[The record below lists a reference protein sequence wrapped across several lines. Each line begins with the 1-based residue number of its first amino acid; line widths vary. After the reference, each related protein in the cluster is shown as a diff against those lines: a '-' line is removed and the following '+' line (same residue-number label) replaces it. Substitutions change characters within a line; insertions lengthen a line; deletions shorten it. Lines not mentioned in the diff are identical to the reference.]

1 MPAITCQYGNCLELV
16 GDDGIVVTLKTA
28 TFDGEKRAI
37 YCCAAHAAGALSRLA
52 ADRGLKLD
60 AGAIVIPQRWRVT

>member
-28 TFDGEKRAI
+28 TF
-37 YCCAAHAAGALSRLA
+37 AGALSRLA